1 MIQAVGCCLF
11 PSADVVESVPLEARW
26 MFNDLVKSA
35 KHDDVRCTFVTPFT
49 DKVRFYSLALSVF

>member
-11 PSADVVESVPLEARW
+11 PSADVVDNMPLEARW

-35 KHDDVRCTFVTPFT
+35 KDDDVKCTFITPFT
-49 DKVRFYSLALSVF
+49 DKVSFYCFVNVV